1 MIRGGRNDL
10 PVDATTRPPP
20 ETRWWAETMS
30 RAEWTARQ
38 QLKQIRMNASGS
50 TLMPYSYQPKKSK
63 PSWSARDDEDA

>member
-1 MIRGGRNDL
+1 
-10 PVDATTRPPP
+10 
-20 ETRWWAETMS
+20 MS